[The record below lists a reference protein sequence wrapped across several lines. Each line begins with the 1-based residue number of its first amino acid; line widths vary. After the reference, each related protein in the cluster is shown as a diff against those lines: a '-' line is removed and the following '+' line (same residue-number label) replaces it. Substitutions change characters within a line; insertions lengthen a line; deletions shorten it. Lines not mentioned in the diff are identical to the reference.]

1 MVSRSRDRGDRGRP
15 QPQQKATL
23 ANLAPGAGS
32 DPNLDY
38 TDLLDEARHRVEQLT
53 LLNRIAA
60 LTSQAE
66 DIVSATQ
73 QALELVLS
81 ALLGVDLAATW
92 LIDEHD
98 STLKRLATAGR
109 LTGDSSGQP
118 LMIDGGLPSSAP
130 VTPAA
135 TTSEITIFQFQ
146 SGEAAPPE
154 LQPFLPQQP
163 VATLICFPLCRVRHI
178 IGLLVLYA
186 FKPRAVAPSEVSF
199 LETLAGQLGGQL
211 DVALA
216 HLRHDEQQQWL
227 ESTLEQLPEAISIAD
242 SRGRII
248 RFNHVAEELWGHP
261 PQPASLE
268 QVAEVYGL
276 HTPEGRLLAWQ
287 ETPMVRALQRD
298 EQSVGYELL
307 IRRPDGSEVPIL
319 SNCTSLH
326 DSNGKLL
333 GSAEVFQDISRLK
346 ELDHL
351 KDDFINTV
359 SHELRTPTTTI
370 RGGALTLLR
379 RGDRLDETT
388 KRQLLND
395 MAEEAERLHILVE
408 DLLSLTR
415 IQAGMRLTTEPVI
428 PARFVNR
435 MILELGGRIS
445 GHTLT
450 VNVPENLPIIEA
462 DLFCLE
468 HIFRDL
474 LENAVKFSP
483 HGERIEIEAEP
494 DEDGVVFSIKDRGSG
509 IPAKD
514 LDHLFEPFYRSE
526 DVINSGAQ
534 GAGLGLTVCKRLVE
548 MQGGR
553 IWAASRPNGGAVLS
567 FTVPSV
573 AEPPAEEVGSGSTS
587 SG

>member
-1 MVSRSRDRGDRGRP
+1 MVSSSRDRGDRRRPRP
-15 QPQQKATL
+15 QPKRKMTRAT
-23 ANLAPGAGS
+23 LAPGAGS
-32 DPNLDY
+32 DPNLNY
-38 TDLLDEARHRVEQLT
+38 AVLLDEARRRVEQLT

-66 DIVSATQ
+66 DIVTATQ
-73 QALELVLS
+73 QALELVLG
-81 ALLGVDLAATW
+81 ALLGVDVAATW

-98 STLKRLATAGR
+98 STLKRFATAGR

-118 LMIDGGLPSSAP
+118 LVIDGGLPSSAP

-135 TTSEITIFQFQ
+135 ATSEVAIFQLQ

-154 LQPFLPQQP
+154 IQPFLPQQP
-163 VATLICFPLCRVRHI
+163 VATLICFPLRRGRHV

-186 FKPRAVAPSEVSF
+186 FEPRALAPSEVTF
-199 LETLAGQLGGQL
+199 LETLADQLGAQL

-216 HLRHDEQQQWL
+216 HLRHDEQQQRL
-227 ESTLEQLPEAISIAD
+227 ETIIEQLPEAISIAN
-242 SRGRII
+242 SRGQII

-268 QVAEVYGL
+268 QVPEVYGL

-307 IRRPDGSEVPIL
+307 IRRPDGSEAPIL

-494 DEDGVVFSIKDRGSG
+494 DEDSVVFSIKDRGSG

-514 LDHLFEPFYRSE
+514 LDHLFEPFYRSK

-553 IWAASRPNGGAVLS
+553 IWAASRPNGGAVIC

-573 AEPPAEEVGSGSTS
+573 VEPPSEAVGSSE
-587 SG
+587 